1 MFKLILTNHNISYTL
16 LGSAI
21 NGALYGSRSLS
32 ELSSQSPMLIG
43 SNPGQQQQQT
53 MRLNEQNT
61 NQFDNNLNF
70 SLLSGNSAFQNS
82 TQQALLAQ
90 QGRGPTGLSMANI
103 SPSLRDVDFTI
114 LTEDF
119 PALPGQTA
127 GGGMLKPDSLSGN
140 GLQLPSP
147 TPGSGNPSGL
157 SMLGQDSI
165 LLQNNMNT
173 LNGSQSVSR
182 AISFPTHSSTI
193 VGPGNSN
200 NNGSNN
206 PTNNNTAIAQFG
218 QSLGGGLGSLT
229 GNAFT
234 GDTASVAG
242 SIGSAGISGSLS
254 KEAKYGLAGLLD
266 VIRMTDKVSIPTTI
280 PHTYTCMLFLCIYRM

>member
-1 MFKLILTNHNISYTL
+1 
-16 LGSAI
+16 
-21 NGALYGSRSLS
+21 
-32 ELSSQSPMLIG
+32 MLIG

-53 MRLNEQNT
+53 MRFNEQNT

-70 SLLSGNSAFQNS
+70 SLLSSNSAFQNS
-82 TQQALLAQ
+82 TQQAQLLAQ
-90 QGRGPTGLSMANI
+90 QGRGPSGLSMANS

-127 GGGMLKPDSLSGN
+127 GGGLLKPDSLSGN
-140 GLQLPSP
+140 GLQLPST

-173 LNGSQSVSR
+173 INGSQSVSR

-193 VGPGNSN
+193 VGPGNNS

-266 VIRMTDKVSIPTTI
+266 VIRMTDKVSKLTNTIRHTTTRVLLI
-280 PHTYTCMLFLCIYRM
+280 CVRMCIYRM